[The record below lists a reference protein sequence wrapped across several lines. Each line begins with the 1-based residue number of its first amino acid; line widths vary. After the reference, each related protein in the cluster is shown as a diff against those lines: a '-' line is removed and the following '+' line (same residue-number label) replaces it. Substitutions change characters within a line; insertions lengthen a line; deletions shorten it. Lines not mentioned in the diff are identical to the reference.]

1 MDSKTDFQMVLVKW
15 ADAHAYEGGAWVY
28 AYDIEDTGEYIVQSL
43 GWMLTEDN
51 GAFKE
56 HISIAQSWGAD
67 DAIDHIINIPKGM
80 VRSIQFLQSFTK
92 EILV

>member
-28 AYDIEDTGEYIVQSL
+28 AQDIEDTGEYIVQSL

-56 HISIAQSWGAD
+56 QISIAQSWGAD

-92 EILV
+92 EIVV

>member
-1 MDSKTDFQMVLVKW
+1 MDPKTDFQMVLVKW

-28 AYDIEDTGEYIVQSL
+28 AQDIEDTGEYIVQSL

-56 HISIAQSWGAD
+56 HISLAQSWGAD

-92 EILV
+92 EISV

>member
-1 MDSKTDFQMVLVKW
+1 
-15 ADAHAYEGGAWVY
+15 VY
-28 AYDIEDTGEYIVQSL
+28 AQDIEDTGEYIVQSL

>member
-1 MDSKTDFQMVLVKW
+1 MDSTTDFQMVLVKW

-28 AYDIEDTGEYIVQSL
+28 AHDIEDTGEYIVQSL

-56 HISIAQSWGAD
+56 HISLAQSWGAD